1 MHGDGATSTT
11 TIFANIFISFIGA
24 GILGMPFAIKEA
36 GVIEGSVVMAIVGI
50 VSVKAMLLVID
61 CKYKTIQKKCGNGKS
76 LKAKN
81 SEASFKGEAKQPLFV
96 EDGKNLRE
104 MKDQD
109 QEIDYGDLGLY
120 ALGPIGKMLVDTS
133 IVVSQ
138 IGFSCGYLIFISE
151 NIADMTS
158 DHFSKFAVLMAML
171 PPLLVLVNF
180 RHLKRL
186 AIFSIFADFANVF
199 AYCVVFWFDFEHF
212 DRVRLHPTLAN
223 LDGLPF
229 FLGIAIYCYEGAGM
243 ILALEL
249 SCAKEARPKFRKIF
263 KFTLGLVTTLT
274 ITFGAC
280 GYLSFG
286 TTTRTIITLN
296 LPPGPFPVIVRSC
309 LCFSLFFTY
318 PVMMFPAVA
327 ILEKQFVEDKKYQFY
342 YGSLIRVLVVV
353 SSGLIVMVIPN
364 FSILMSLVGSSCCTL
379 LSFIFPA
386 LFHLK
391 IFQDELTFS
400 QRATDFFIIGVGMI
414 GTLIGTSDVIRRL
427 RSH

>member
-1 MHGDGATSTT
+1 MHSDGATSTA

-36 GVIEGSVVMAIVGI
+36 GVVEGSVVMALIGI
-50 VSVKAMLLVID
+50 ISVKAMLLVID
-61 CKYKTIQKKCGNGKS
+61 AKYKLVQKKWSTGRS
-76 LKAKN
+76 LKPKS
-81 SEASFKGEAKQPLFV
+81 SELNVVPEEKEPLTI
-96 EDGKNLRE
+96 EDGKNLNAIMHQE
-104 MKDQD
+104 

-120 ALGPIGKMLVDTS
+120 ALGPMGKMLVDTS

-151 NIADMTS
+151 NVADMTS
-158 DHFSKFAVLMAML
+158 DRFSKYAVLLSML

-212 DRVRLHPTLAN
+212 DRVGLHPRMAN
-223 LDGLPF
+223 LSGLPF

-243 ILALEL
+243 VLALEL
-249 SCAKEARPKFRKIF
+249 SCAKEARQKFRKIF
-263 KFTLGLVTTLT
+263 KFTLALVTTLS
-274 ITFGAC
+274 ITFGVC

-286 TTTRTIITLN
+286 TTTKSIITLH

-318 PVMMFPAVA
+318 PVSHPSIHQSVSPSVIMMFPAVS
-327 ILEKQFVEDKKYQFY
+327 ILEKQCLEDSKYQFY
-342 YGSLIRVLVVV
+342 YGSLIRAAVVVV
-353 SSGLIVMVIPN
+353 SGIIVLIIPN
-364 FSILMSLVGSSCCTL
+364 FSILMALVGSSCCTL
-379 LSFIFPA
+379 LSFVFPA
-386 LFHLK
+386 LFHLR
-391 IFQDELTFS
+391 IFKE
-400 QRATDFFIIGVGMI
+400 
-414 GTLIGTSDVIRRL
+414 
-427 RSH
+427 